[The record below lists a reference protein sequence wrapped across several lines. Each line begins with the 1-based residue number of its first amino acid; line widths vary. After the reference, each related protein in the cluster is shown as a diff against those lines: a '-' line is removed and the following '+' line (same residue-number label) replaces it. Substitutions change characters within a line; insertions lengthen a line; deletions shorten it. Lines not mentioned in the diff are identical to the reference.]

1 MAVESVAFLRVEYR
15 EGLKQEDAS
24 GVIFRNQWGFDREQV
39 TSEVLKKIFENL
51 RDKYQERYTTHTS
64 VEGAGQFCNPALQR

>member
-39 TSEVLKKIFENL
+39 TSEVLKKVF
-51 RDKYQERYTTHTS
+51 
-64 VEGAGQFCNPALQR
+64 